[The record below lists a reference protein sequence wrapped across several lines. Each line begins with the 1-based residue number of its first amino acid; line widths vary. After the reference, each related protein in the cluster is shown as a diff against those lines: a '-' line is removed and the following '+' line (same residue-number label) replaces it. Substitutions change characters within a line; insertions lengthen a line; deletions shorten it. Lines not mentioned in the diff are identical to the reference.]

1 MERLMGGPKTED
13 DYLVEFLAVNMKERG
28 FTTMDLIPQSL
39 SKSKAA
45 IGLALVYEIQ
55 EESAK
60 AFSDLTARNIR
71 RGMAIILD
79 GYLIGAPRIMSRI
92 PGTGQV
98 MGLSEAKIDRVVKA
112 LKR

>member
-1 MERLMGGPKTED
+1 
-13 DYLVEFLAVNMKERG
+13 
-28 FTTMDLIPQSL
+28 
-39 SKSKAA
+39 
-45 IGLALVYEIQ
+45 
-55 EESAK
+55 
-60 AFSDLTARNIR
+60 
-71 RGMAIILD
+71 MAIILD

>member
-1 MERLMGGPKTED
+1 M
-13 DYLVEFLAVNMKERG
+13 
-28 FTTMDLIPQSL
+28 
-39 SKSKAA
+39 
-45 IGLALVYEIQ
+45 LVYEIK

-71 RGMAIILD
+71 RGMALILD
-79 GYLIGAPRIMSRI
+79 GYLIGAPRIMFHI

-98 MGLSEAKIDRVVKA
+98 MGLSEAKIDRAVKA